1 MLIEFIIYLSSI
13 FVLTVFLKVQLNFVI
28 NVIYKKISEKFV
40 ELV

>member
-28 NVIYKKISEKFV
+28 DVI
-40 ELV
+40 